1 MMNLKQLVLAGA
13 FALVT
18 SFSADAVILFGTDDP
33 LANTTAPTGALAG
46 SGWQYEGRWGVNSGT
61 PIAPNYFITADHV
74 GGGVGDIFYFKE
86 VAYTTTAQF
95 KDPASD
101 LRILQVAQTFPEFA
115 PLYDKPDELARALVV
130 IGRGT
135 QRGNLFTYRRST
147 RGWSWGFYDS
157 VQRWG
162 QNVVAQIVSG
172 GPNNDFLYATFDQ
185 QGGAATSASGNEA
198 HLSSGDSGGAVFLNG
213 GGTWKLAGINY
224 AVDGPFYTS
233 PADAT
238 GFTAALFDVRNFF
251 YKDASSKYV
260 LITGKSAVPTGFY
273 ATRISSK
280 LAWIRSVIGSA
291 Y

>member
-1 MMNLKQLVLAGA
+1 MNFKKFILSGVYLVLALA
-13 FALVT
+13 
-18 SFSADAVILFGTDDP
+18 SADAVILFGTDDP
-33 LANTTAPTGALAG
+33 WANTTAPTGALAG

-74 GGGVGDIFYFKE
+74 GGGVGQTFYFKE
-86 VAYTTTAQF
+86 VPYTTTAQF

-101 LRILQVAQTFPEFA
+101 LRILQVAQTFAEFA
-115 PLYDKPDELARALVV
+115 PLYDKSDEVARALVV

-135 QRGNLFTYRRST
+135 QRGNPFTYRSST
-147 RGWSWGFYDS
+147 RGWSWGFPDS

-172 GPNNDFLYATFDQ
+172 GANNDFLYATFDQ
-185 QGGAATSASGNEA
+185 QGGAATSASANEA
-198 HLSSGDSGGAVFLNG
+198 HLSSGDSGGAVFLND

-233 PADAT
+233 PADPT

-251 YKDASSKYV
+251 YKNASSKYV
-260 LITGKSAVPTGFY
+260 LITGKTAVPTGFY
-273 ATRISSK
+273 ATRISTKVS
-280 LAWIRSVIGSA
+280 WIRSIIGQP
-291 Y
+291 